1 MCPGVLLRVA
11 VASSKDLTD
20 LSFILTFKLNVVDS
34 VLGENIHLIKMNNV
48 FQQVW
53 VPADISFFQH
63 NLLHIELIKLGNIK
77 II

>member
-1 MCPGVLLRVA
+1 MCLKILLRNA
-11 VASSKDLTD
+11 AATSKDLTD
-20 LSFILTFKLNVVDS
+20 LSFILNVKLNLVDS
-34 VLGENIHLIKMNNV
+34 VLGKEIHLIKMNNV

-63 NLLHIELIKLGNIK
+63 NLLHIELIELGNIQ